1 MQPNTFFKQK
11 ERLMRILKS
20 CNWTKYS
27 GPMKKWHECCWFQS
41 DGGLDVYKKGSLKG
55 MLMWE
60 GRIAALEF
68 QALVGG
74 SENKKKYLL
83 EKKRGGNFFPL
94 RAISSF
100 CWFPSSYDL
109 YVVLSGPVL
118 YLQPASEESQNFS
131 WWQESMVH
139 FIKLRCAVLRSIVE
153 WKNRKKVMPG
163 MHTPE
168 SAPHREILGAWV
180 YWSED
185 VALRKLGLTFWS
197 TE

>member
-11 ERLMRILKS
+11 ERLMQILES
-20 CNWTKYS
+20 CNLLSNEKMAWMLLISIRWWWS
-27 GPMKKWHECCWFQS
+27 GCLQ
-41 DGGLDVYKKGSLKG
+41 
-55 MLMWE
+55 E
-60 GRIAALEF
+60 GEFKRHAAD
-68 QALVGG
+68 VGG
-74 SENKKKYLL
+74 ETRSIGISGLGWWFGKQ
-83 EKKRGGNFFPL
+83 EKISSWEKAWREFLPFK

-118 YLQPASEESQNFS
+118 YLQPASGESQNFS

-163 MHTPE
+163 MHAPE
-168 SAPHREILGAWV
+168 SAPHREILGARV
-180 YWSED
+180 Y
-185 VALRKLGLTFWS
+185 
-197 TE
+197 